1 MNRKSSN
8 VKSTLLATALA
19 VGVSGM
25 AFADNS
31 SVSVGLSES
40 QLQALSSDGP
50 AWHPQQSVYDRSPSP
65 WRQSNPSGLSERVLQ
80 SYSVWGEEWHLKK
93 PELAGAPADPTFKQT
108 HRNGL
113 TERELQALSSSSE
126 AIAWQ
131 LPEQSATGALASTGE
146 ASYPSAKDPIDVGK
160 PTLAQRLANF
170 LHPLSQSARH
180 SNQ

>member
-1 MNRKSSN
+1 MNRKFSIAKSSL
-8 VKSTLLATALA
+8 VTAALV

-31 SVSVGLSES
+31 SISVGLSES

-50 AWHPQQSVYDRSPSP
+50 AWHPQQSVYDKSPSS

-108 HRNGL
+108 HANGL

-131 LPEQSATGALASTGE
+131 LPEQSVTGAFASTVE
-146 ASYPSAKDPIDVGK
+146 ISPPSAKDVADTAK
-160 PTLAQRLANF
+160 PTLAQRLAN
-170 LHPLSQSARH
+170 LMHRLNRSPSQSD
-180 SNQ
+180 Q